1 MFPILKLLTPT
12 VLNAIVKYVFEK
24 NDLDHQMEA
33 VIDKVSEL
41 EKKLNRLD
49 G

>member
-1 MFPILKLLTPT
+1 MLPILKLLTPT

-33 VIDKVSEL
+33 VIDKVAEL
-41 EKKLNRLD
+41 EKKIERLD
-49 G
+49 A

>member
-1 MFPILKLLTPT
+1 MLPILKLLTPT

-33 VIDKVSEL
+33 VIDKVAEL
-41 EKKLNRLD
+41 EKKLDKLN